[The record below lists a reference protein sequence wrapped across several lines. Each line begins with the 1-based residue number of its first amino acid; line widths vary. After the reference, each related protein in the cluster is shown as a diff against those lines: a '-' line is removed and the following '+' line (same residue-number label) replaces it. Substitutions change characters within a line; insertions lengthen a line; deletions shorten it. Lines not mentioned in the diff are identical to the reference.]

1 MKDKVA
7 VRFAG
12 AAGDGIETV
21 AEIMVKLCIRSGLHV
36 YAYRGYQSA
45 IRGGHVWSQIRI
57 SNNKLYSFGDFFDI
71 LVTLNKDGI
80 LYDTPY
86 MSINGYIVHDPSVK
100 FKFEDVGKPYY
111 DINVPLIEFAKKFS
125 RLPVV
130 QNTVALGVV
139 IYLLGL
145 PFEYLK
151 NVILDVFKDK
161 GDEVINMNLN
171 AALAGYEY
179 AKEVYKDIPRNFQL
193 NPDPNKRKFAMS
205 GNQAL
210 AFGAYSAGCKFYA
223 AYPMTPVSPIL
234 HWFAEHSKK
243 CGIIVIQPEDEIAVI
258 NMAIGAAHAGVRA
271 MVATSG
277 GGFALMSE
285 SVSMAGMIEVPIV
298 IVEGQR
304 GAPSTGLP
312 TKTEQG
318 DLKQVLGAG
327 QGSYPKIVL
336 APRSVEEAFYTAIE
350 AFNLAEKYQV
360 PVIIMTDLY
369 LCESITSLEKLNLD
383 IKIDRGWLVNEGE
396 IKDYKRYMI
405 TETGVSPR
413 ALPGQKGYNF
423 VAASD
428 EHDEKGNLVSDVL
441 AGLPQMLKI
450 RNAMMEKR
458 MRKEKYIIQE
468 FPPPKLYGDEDADIT
483 IVCWGSTCSTVREAI
498 EELNKEGIKANSLE
512 IKYIHPFQAE
522 EVKNILMKAK
532 RLLLV
537 ENNYGALMG
546 KLITENTGILI
557 KDALLR
563 YDGEPITPLQI
574 VYKVKEIL
582 VR

>member
-1 MKDKVA
+1 
-7 VRFAG
+7 
-12 AAGDGIETV
+12 
-21 AEIMVKLCIRSGLHV
+21 
-36 YAYRGYQSA
+36 
-45 IRGGHVWSQIRI
+45 
-57 SNNKLYSFGDFFDI
+57 
-71 LVTLNKDGI
+71 
-80 LYDTPY
+80 
-86 MSINGYIVHDPSVK
+86 
-100 FKFEDVGKPYY
+100 
-111 DINVPLIEFAKKFS
+111 
-125 RLPVV
+125 
-130 QNTVALGVV
+130 
-139 IYLLGL
+139 
-145 PFEYLK
+145 
-151 NVILDVFKDK
+151 
-161 GDEVINMNLN
+161 
-171 AALAGYEY
+171 
-179 AKEVYKDIPRNFQL
+179 
-193 NPDPNKRKFAMS
+193 
-205 GNQAL
+205 
-210 AFGAYSAGCKFYA
+210 
-223 AYPMTPVSPIL
+223 
-234 HWFAEHSKK
+234 
-243 CGIIVIQPEDEIAVI
+243 
-258 NMAIGAAHAGVRA
+258 
-271 MVATSG
+271 
-277 GGFALMSE
+277 
-285 SVSMAGMIEVPIV
+285 
-298 IVEGQR
+298 
-304 GAPSTGLP
+304 
-312 TKTEQG
+312 
-318 DLKQVLGAG
+318 
-327 QGSYPKIVL
+327 
-336 APRSVEEAFYTAIE
+336 
-350 AFNLAEKYQV
+350 
-360 PVIIMTDLY
+360 
-369 LCESITSLEKLNLD
+369 LD

-450 RNAMMEKR
+450 RNAIMEKR

-537 ENNYGALMG
+537 ENNYSALMG
-546 KLITENTGILI
+546 KLIAENTGIII

>member
-1 MKDKVA
+1 
-7 VRFAG
+7 
-12 AAGDGIETV
+12 
-21 AEIMVKLCIRSGLHV
+21 
-36 YAYRGYQSA
+36 
-45 IRGGHVWSQIRI
+45 
-57 SNNKLYSFGDFFDI
+57 
-71 LVTLNKDGI
+71 
-80 LYDTPY
+80 
-86 MSINGYIVHDPSVK
+86 
-100 FKFEDVGKPYY
+100 
-111 DINVPLIEFAKKFS
+111 
-125 RLPVV
+125 
-130 QNTVALGVV
+130 
-139 IYLLGL
+139 
-145 PFEYLK
+145 
-151 NVILDVFKDK
+151 
-161 GDEVINMNLN
+161 
-171 AALAGYEY
+171 
-179 AKEVYKDIPRNFQL
+179 
-193 NPDPNKRKFAMS
+193 MS

-234 HWFAEHSKK
+234 HWFAEHSRK

-285 SVSMAGMIEVPIV
+285 SVSMAGMMEIPIV

-336 APRSVEEAFYTAIE
+336 APRSIEEAFYTAIE

-537 ENNYGALMG
+537 ENNYSALMG
-546 KLITENTGILI
+546 KLIAENTGIII